1 MIYKANIR
9 EIFGSRLGG
18 KGAYIYTLYESREAQ
33 CNWEAQKTERFGQ
46 LSEIGQRTKYT
57 KIKMIIN

>member
-18 KGAYIYTLYESREAQ
+18 KGAYIYE
-33 CNWEAQKTERFGQ
+33 
-46 LSEIGQRTKYT
+46 LSVILGQRSTIGKR
-57 KIKMIIN
+57 KK